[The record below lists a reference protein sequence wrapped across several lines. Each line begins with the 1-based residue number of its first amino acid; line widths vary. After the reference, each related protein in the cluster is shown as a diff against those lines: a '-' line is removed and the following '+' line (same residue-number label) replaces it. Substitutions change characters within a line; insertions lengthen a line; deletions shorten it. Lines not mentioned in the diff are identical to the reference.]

1 MPGPYKIPGPAL
13 DSCQPR
19 HQERSVPHLVHLRRD
34 PAVHS
39 DSEQGGLDI
48 QLENDPQPTANAHQ
62 ALGGVQLFALAFGA
76 IIGVSWILLVGEWL
90 LMAGTVG
97 AVLAFLVGGLA
108 VLMVAYFYAELGSL
122 YPEAGGELV
131 YAFRLLTPGVA
142 FFAGWLLLL
151 VYLSLVAFETIS
163 VIWLIGVLIPS
174 IQGPVLYEIGGT
186 PLHLGA
192 LCFGLFVASCIAWIN
207 ARGAKSTGRLQDL
220 LTLLLIIAALVFVAA
235 GMWSAEATNFQPL
248 FGTGENPTPV
258 MGFILLL
265 GATPLFYAGFGV
277 IPQAMG
283 EARREELGRLGRLM
297 LIVIA
302 AAMLFYSLVVLA
314 VAGLLPHSA
323 LASLEMPAADA
334 FRIAFNSEVFASI
347 VLLAGLMGL
356 VTTWNA
362 VFFAAVRVMA
372 GMARFHLLPAG
383 FGQKEGDAGPNPR
396 VIVLV
401 LMVSIL
407 GAFLGRSGLLPI
419 VSVSGACITLLFLI
433 VCLSSRARRKHY
445 AHVIPPYLAPGGSI
459 LLAAASLFTLVMIC
473 LSVGGLVWQGF
484 KGQYLEILVLT
495 FWLVIGFGVFKYR
508 HMRIGLESSS
518 GASRENKI

>member
-1 MPGPYKIPGPAL
+1 MFRFR
-13 DSCQPR
+13 R
-19 HQERSVPHLVHLRRD
+19 H
-34 PAVHS
+34 PAVNS
-39 DSEQGGLDI
+39 DTEQGSLDI
-48 QLENDPQPTANAHQ
+48 QLENAPQPTTNGPQ

-97 AVLAFLVGGLA
+97 AVLAFLLGGVA

-131 YAFRLLTPGVA
+131 YAFRLLNPSVA

-174 IQGPVLYEIGGT
+174 IQGPVLYEIGGA

-192 LCFGLFVASCIAWIN
+192 LCFGLFVACCIAWIN
-207 ARGAKSTGRLQDL
+207 ARGARSAGRLQDL
-220 LTLLLIIAALVFVAA
+220 LTLLLIAAALVFVVA
-235 GMWSAEATNFQPL
+235 GMWNAEATNFQPL
-248 FGTGENPTPV
+248 FGTGENPTPL

-265 GATPLFYAGFGV
+265 GATPLFFAGFGV

-283 EARREELGRLGRLM
+283 DARREELGRLGRLM
-297 LIVIA
+297 LIVLA

-323 LASLEMPAADA
+323 LATLEMPAADA
-334 FRIAFNSEVFASI
+334 FRIAFNSEGLASV

-362 VFFAAVRVMA
+362 VFFAAVRVMT
-372 GMARFHLLPAG
+372 GMARFGLLPAG
-383 FGQKEGDAGPNPR
+383 FGQREGVAGPNPR
-396 VIVLV
+396 VIFLV
-401 LMVSIL
+401 LLVSIL

-419 VSVSGACITLLFLI
+419 VSVSGACITFLFLI
-433 VCLSSRARRKHY
+433 VCLCSRVRRKRF
-445 AHVIPPYLAPGGSI
+445 ADVVPPYLAPGGSS
-459 LLAAASLFTLVMIC
+459 LLTAALLFTLVMIC

-495 FWLVIGFGVFKYR
+495 IWLIIGCGVFKYR
-508 HMRIGLESSS
+508 QTRTGLERSS
-518 GASRENKI
+518 GASKENKT